1 MSPVHPTGTGGTFAN
16 AVVLVKREVFDALEA
31 CANAERAL
39 LRCGRAGE
47 AAAIAALFEMLEDR
61 VVLDAVAPG
70 TSSTTPPPAP
80 ASGPGYAVGS
90 AGSNSNDREF
100 TQ

>member
-1 MSPVHPTGTGGTFAN
+1 MSAVDPTGAERAFAT

-39 LRCGRAGE
+39 LRCGRASE
-47 AAAIAALFEMLEDR
+47 AAAIAALFEVLEDR
-61 VVLDAVAPG
+61 VLSPVQPDRPG
-70 TSSTTPPPAP
+70 Y
-80 ASGPGYAVGS
+80 ASGP
-90 AGSNSNDREF
+90 AGSNSSDREF